1 MRTVGALPGPARRRR
16 QWCPVPRSAIL
27 THVGD
32 HQGFT
37 IVLRGYDIGE
47 VEEAMERV
55 RTARASLDPALRA
68 AVRRELTSRTFR
80 IRMRGYDR
88 AQVDEYFRQ
97 AIDRLT

>member
-1 MRTVGALPGPARRRR
+1 M
-16 QWCPVPRSAIL
+16 
-27 THVGD
+27 GD

-47 VEEAMERV
+47 VEEAMERY
-55 RTARASLDPALRA
+55 RTARASTDPALRA
-68 AVRRELTSRTFR
+68 AVRRELTDRAFR
-80 IRMRGYDR
+80 VRVRGYDR